1 MKKGLLFATAIFFLS
16 SCGGA
21 NSEMK
26 KMVESKLEEQAA
38 AKGQEYS
45 PVDFSDFYAISFKE
59 NSDSLAKVKGMTPM
73 GADDIYWKAVNKGG
87 WIAGNINENPFCD
100 LSKVKETAIEMNDFI
115 KREGLTPNCYF
126 VLHKY
131 KISDKDLGAK
141 ANMVAGFVIGP
152 PGEDFAGVLH
162 SFSRSIPEGE

>member
-1 MKKGLLFATAIFFLS
+1 MKKGLLFATTIFLLS

-26 KMVESKLEEQAA
+26 KMVEIKLEEQAA

-45 PVDFSDFYAISFKE
+45 PVDFSVFYAISFKE
-59 NSDSLAKVKGMTPM
+59 NSDSLAKAKGMTPM

-100 LSKVKETAIEMNDFI
+100 LSMVKETAIELNDFI
-115 KREGLTPNCYF
+115 KKESLTPNCYF

-131 KISDKDLGAK
+131 KIKDKDLGAK
-141 ANMVAGFVIGP
+141 ANMVAGFVIGA
-152 PGEDFAGVLH
+152 PGKNFAGVLH
-162 SFSRSIPEGE
+162 SFKRPIPEGE